1 MWKLAEYL
9 WITII
14 LVNFVLIGI
23 MVTRRGKE
31 LVRRIRAGSNEG
43 IVFLLEVV
51 RVCVLALLAIFT
63 GPIFTLA
70 VWMFYP
76 NKRDRV

>member
-31 LVRRIRAGSNEG
+31 LVSRIRAGSNEG

-70 VWMFYP
+70 VWMVYP

>member
-70 VWMFYP
+70 VWMVYP

>member
-31 LVRRIRAGSNEG
+31 LVRRIRSGSNEG

-70 VWMFYP
+70 VWMVYP